1 METGHFYKSVV
12 LQNEF
17 MIHDSELN
25 SLRFFETRMG
35 MGTEICIN
43 ENMCI
48 FDQSLTHY
56 ETEYVICLQ

>member
-1 METGHFYKSVV
+1 MESGHFYRRVV

-25 SLRFFETRMG
+25 SLRFFKTRMG

-43 ENMCI
+43 ENTCI

-56 ETEYVICLQ
+56 ETENVICLQ

>member
-1 METGHFYKSVV
+1 
-12 LQNEF
+12 
-17 MIHDSELN
+17 
-25 SLRFFETRMG
+25 

-56 ETEYVICLQ
+56 EAENVICLQ